1 MFVNSDSRNYELIL
15 KDEIPKSMALKYTE
29 FQELI
34 HAVLRL
40 TWRKNYE
47 LMIPVISLG

>member
-1 MFVNSDSRNYELIL
+1 MFVNVDIRDFGLIL
-15 KDEIPKSMALKYTE
+15 RDEIPKSMALKYTE

-47 LMIPVISLG
+47 LMIPVLRLG